1 MRIALFLA
9 TQILKL
15 YLKSF
20 HSTQFKN
27 LGITDLKLSQGFY
40 FISGANGSG
49 KTNFLDAIYLMCMT
63 KSFLKSADKYHVQHG
78 SDFYRL
84 EGQFVSDTQLQ
95 DIIIKYPLNGS
106 KEIILNGIKYDR
118 ATDHI
123 GKFPVVIIAP
133 DEVYSLKSEQEE
145 RRKFLNQ
152 TLVQSDASYIHD
164 LLAFNKLLKQRNA
177 ALKKMRKDS
186 RIDHNLLDALDFQM
200 VTHGIPIHN
209 ARRKLIDLLN
219 PLINQY
225 TEKVSEKQQS
235 GTMIYESKVGDDYG
249 QLLKEYREK
258 DYFTTRTNIGIHK
271 DQLNCQM
278 NEQSLNDYGS
288 QGQIKTFVVA
298 MKLAQFNYLRKYSGC
313 TPLVLLDDI
322 FANY

>member
-1 MRIALFLA
+1 
-9 TQILKL
+9 
-15 YLKSF
+15 
-20 HSTQFKN
+20 
-27 LGITDLKLSQGFY
+27 
-40 FISGANGSG
+40 
-49 KTNFLDAIYLMCMT
+49 
-63 KSFLKSADKYHVQHG
+63 
-78 SDFYRL
+78 
-84 EGQFVSDTQLQ
+84 
-95 DIIIKYPLNGS
+95 
-106 KEIILNGIKYDR
+106 
-118 ATDHI
+118 
-123 GKFPVVIIAP
+123 
-133 DEVYSLKSEQEE
+133 
-145 RRKFLNQ
+145 
-152 TLVQSDASYIHD
+152 
-164 LLAFNKLLKQRNA
+164 
-177 ALKKMRKDS
+177 MRKDS

-322 FANY
+322 FAKLDEQRVVKLLEVLKSEELEQCFITDTHQDRLHDLIKKLPDQAYLYTIKNGILKQA